1 MDARNRDLLQIF
13 KYVCISFLSQPSD
26 TLHVCISFLS
36 QPSDVLRW
44 PVPETVW
51 LWKHTARRDCKG
63 EFCCHLS
70 LHPLLFLL
78 LFLIMWHTEVSAF
91 SKVFSSF
98 CLPPPC
104 LFIMVTCIWY
114 ALISTIMCTPE
125 LHICRG
131 WCPYSLISDG
141 SSSHPCSLRRENNAA
156 VDKNGIK
163 GWTVGGSL
171 PMTVTVTVAG
181 LPQSDTSNACMTLRT
196 QSLFVC
202 KSKFVNWLLCVWV
215 VVVFFVVVVLVF
227 WGGGACACF
236 SYHVQPLTETWSS
249 VWWRRSFYR
258 RRRR

>member
-1 MDARNRDLLQIF
+1 MDARNSDLLQVF
-13 KYVCISFLSQPSD
+13 KNVCISFLSQPSD

-36 QPSDVLRW
+36 QPSDILRW

-51 LWKHTARRDCKG
+51 LWKHTAHRDCKG
-63 EFCCHLS
+63 EVCSHLS

-91 SKVFSSF
+91 NKVFSWF
-98 CLPPPC
+98 CLPPSC
-104 LFIMVTCIWY
+104 LFTMVTCIWY
-114 ALISTIMCTPE
+114 SLISTIMCTPE

-171 PMTVTVTVAG
+171 PVTVTVAG
-181 LPQSDTSNACMTLRT
+181 LSQSDTSNACMTLRT

-202 KSKFVNWLLCVWV
+202 L
-215 VVVFFVVVVLVF
+215 
-227 WGGGACACF
+227 
-236 SYHVQPLTETWSS
+236 
-249 VWWRRSFYR
+249 
-258 RRRR
+258 